1 MAFIQTSQEASKSS
15 GPVCSIRANVTR
27 RLLKKTC
34 AQSSTLPIV
43 NKQRLTG
50 NSMHRNA
57 TASPLLSLPPEI
69 RNRIF
74 NLVLGCQRLWISY
87 KPHEH
92 FTRTIKGQRHHVH
105 VPGGLYHQTG
115 ARFDKKLHLGLLRV
129 CRQTYGE
136 VALLP
141 YALNTFFFKDV
152 WVRRK
157 FMKERRP
164 VQQRAIGNYKYMSYD
179 KMKEV
184 RLSHGGPKLVGNAS
198 NRHRISTNPFF
209 GPSTYQLT
217 GSDKWRRAPLASS
230 IPCEGGSSGAH
241 NLPRP
246 PNYMEQVKEHPSS
259 NRTAPC
265 ETAKKPTY
273 KEWAK
278 GYRSSIRITPC
289 ETAKKP
295 TYKEWAKGY
304 RSSIRIAPCE
314 TPRKPTYKE
323 WVRDQVVTTRA
334 VNE

>member
-1 MAFIQTSQEASKSS
+1 MQDTAQATATTMSNKKGVSASLKDSKGRKRDESVPLQKRNQVITTMAFIQTSQEASKSS

-27 RLLKKTC
+27 RLLKKPC

-198 NRHRISTNPFF
+198 NRHRISTNPFL

-217 GSDKWRRAPLASS
+217 GSDKWRRSPLACS
-230 IPCEGGSSGAH
+230 
-241 NLPRP
+241 LPSYCCSTGP
-246 PNYMEQVKEHPSS
+246 MYTALKPNYIELV
-259 NRTAPC
+259 N
-265 ETAKKPTY
+265 
-273 KEWAK
+273 
-278 GYRSSIRITPC
+278 GN
-289 ETAKKP
+289 
-295 TYKEWAKGY
+295 